1 MEYLTKEQIL
11 QADDLEME
19 VVEVPEW
26 GGSVLVRGLTGT
38 ERDAFEGSIIVLKG
52 KRSSMN
58 MRNVRAKL
66 VARSVVDEF
75 MERLFSD
82 ADVEALGKK
91 SAAALD
97 RVFSVAQRLSGVSDD
112 DMEELAENF
121 ESAQSADSTSD

>member
-38 ERDAFEGSIIVLKG
+38 ERDAFEGSIIILKG

-66 VARSVVDEF
+66 VARSIVDEF

-91 SAAALD
+91 SASALD

-121 ESAQSADSTSD
+121 ESAQSADSISD